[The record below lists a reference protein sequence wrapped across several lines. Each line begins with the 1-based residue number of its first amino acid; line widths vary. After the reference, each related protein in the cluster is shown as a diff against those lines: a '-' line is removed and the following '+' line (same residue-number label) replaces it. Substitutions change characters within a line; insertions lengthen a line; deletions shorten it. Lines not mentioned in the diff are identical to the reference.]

1 MGWVK
6 SLGPL
11 GPLAVLALVVP
22 PVSGMVVL
30 GTLNRLGPWLR
41 DHQELGMFFYLAGF
55 TILGGLALLPTYA
68 QSMLGGWA
76 FGVAVGVPVALVG
89 FVGASLVGYVVARRL
104 SGDRAERLLAQHRK
118 WDAVYAALM
127 RSGFWRA
134 LAIVTLLR
142 LPPNSPFAASNL
154 TMAALRVPLIPY
166 LLGTAIGLAPRTSAV
181 VYAGAG
187 LSSLDFADRQQTGWF
202 FGGLALTFL
211 ALGGIGWMAN
221 RALRRVEAR
230 AGMVGPSGP

>member
-1 MGWVK
+1 
-6 SLGPL
+6 
-11 GPLAVLALVVP
+11 
-22 PVSGMVVL
+22 
-30 GTLNRLGPWLR
+30 
-41 DHQELGMFFYLAGF
+41 
-55 TILGGLALLPTYA
+55 
-68 QSMLGGWA
+68 
-76 FGVAVGVPVALVG
+76 
-89 FVGASLVGYVVARRL
+89 VGYVVARRL